1 METKNG
7 KQIQVFCKRN
17 FAFFGLLFFSFF
29 IFFFFPNFIY
39 FIFDRNKQLSM
50 ISKIRMAAGDSPLTQ
65 WWKGLISIGVIS
77 SIPVVHMQSDF
88 IRFKNELENRISHK
102 CH

>member
-1 METKNG
+1 MENK
-7 KQIQVFCKRN
+7 FRF
-17 FAFFGLLFFSFF
+17 FAREILLFSVYFSFHF
-29 IFFFFPNFIY
+29 LFFFFFPNFIY

-88 IRFKNELENRISHK
+88 IRFKNETGK
-102 CH
+102 